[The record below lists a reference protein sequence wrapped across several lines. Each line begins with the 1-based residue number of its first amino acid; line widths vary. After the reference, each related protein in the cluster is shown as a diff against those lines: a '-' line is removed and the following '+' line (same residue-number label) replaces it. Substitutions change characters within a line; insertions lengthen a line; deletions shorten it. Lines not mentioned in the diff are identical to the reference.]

1 LTDSCSMAEIIEF
14 PDFEKLDMQVGKVV
28 TVEDVPRT
36 KKLYKMQVDLKDK
49 KIQIVSSLKDYYT
62 KEELEGKLIIVLT
75 NLKPA
80 TFSGEKSE
88 GMLLCAE
95 YKDKCVLLTPE
106 KPIEIGA
113 SIT

>member
-1 LTDSCSMAEIIEF
+1 MKEIIEF
-14 PDFEKLDMQVGKVV
+14 SDFEKLDMRVGKILK
-28 TVEDVPRT
+28 VEDVPRT
-36 KKLYKMQVDLKDK
+36 KKLYKIQVDLKDK
-49 KIQIVSSLKDYYT
+49 QIQIVSSLKDYYT

-95 YKDKCVLLTPE
+95 YEDQCILLAPE
-106 KPIEIGA
+106 KSIEVGAPI
-113 SIT
+113 T

>member
-1 LTDSCSMAEIIEF
+1 MAEIRF
-14 PDFEKLDMQVGKVV
+14 SDFEKLDMRVGKIVRV
-28 TVEDVPRT
+28 DDVPRT
-36 KKLYKMQVDLKDK
+36 KKLYKLQVDLKDK

-80 TFSGEKSE
+80 VFSGEKSE

-95 YKDKCVLLTPE
+95 YKDQCILLTPE
-106 KPIEIGA
+106 KSIELGA
-113 SIT
+113 RIT

>member
-1 LTDSCSMAEIIEF
+1 MMVEIEF
-14 PDFEKLDMQVGKVV
+14 PDFQKLDMRVGKILH
-28 TVEDVPRT
+28 VEDVPRT
-36 KKLYKMQVDLKDK
+36 KKLYKIHVDLQEK

-62 KEELEGKLIIVLT
+62 AEELVGKLIIVLT

-95 YKDKCVLLTPE
+95 HDDKCILLTPE
-106 KPIEIGA
+106 KPIEVGA
-113 SIT
+113 RIT

>member
-1 LTDSCSMAEIIEF
+1 LRCMAEIEF
-14 PDFEKLDMQVGKVV
+14 QDFEKLDMQVGKVV
-28 TVEDVPRT
+28 KVEDVPRT

-49 KIQIVSSLKDYYT
+49 QVQIVSSLKDYYE

-95 YKDKCVLLTPE
+95 QGDHCVLLTPE
-106 KPIEIGA
+106 KYIEPGAPI
-113 SIT
+113 T

>member
-1 LTDSCSMAEIIEF
+1 MAEIEF
-14 PDFEKLDMQVGKVV
+14 SDFKKLDMRVGKVL

-36 KKLYKMQVDLKDK
+36 KKLYKLQVDINDR

-62 KEELEGKLIIVLT
+62 KEELEGKHIIVLT

-106 KPIEIGA
+106 KEIECGA
-113 SIT
+113 PVT

>member
-1 LTDSCSMAEIIEF
+1 MADIIEF
-14 PDFEKLDMQVGKVV
+14 SDFEKLDMRVGKVL

-49 KIQIVSSLKDYYT
+49 QIQIVSSLKDYYT

-95 YKDKCVLLTPE
+95 YGDKCVLLTPE
-106 KPIEIGA
+106 KDIECGA
-113 SIT
+113 PVT

>member
-1 LTDSCSMAEIIEF
+1 MKEIIEF
-14 PDFEKLDMQVGKVV
+14 SDFEKLDMRVGKVLK
-28 TVEDVPRT
+28 VEDVPRT
-36 KKLYKMQVDLKDK
+36 KKLYKIQVDLKDK
-49 KIQIVSSLKDYYT
+49 QIQIVSSLKDYYT

-95 YKDKCVLLTPE
+95 YEDQCILLTPE
-106 KPIEIGA
+106 KSIEVGAPI
-113 SIT
+113 T